1 VSGSNI
7 PLPVVDACE
16 LDARYRHL
24 LHPGELM
31 RTRTGAVHRLPRF
44 FYEVTSTA
52 HAVNTQLTPHFGL
65 WEFMEVDL
73 HEPEPLRTYPRYVP
87 CAVMALA
94 AALEVLRLEIGAPI
108 RIAANGGYRSP
119 AHAASASGSPHCW
132 GTAVNIYRIGS
143 EYLDSEERIGRYSDV
158 ASRVLA
164 GCWTRPYGHDV
175 GFADDH
181 LHFDLGY
188 GTVVPHQSSEDG
200 PPSASAASQLW
211 RDKGDPDT
219 AREHA

>member
-1 VSGSNI
+1 MTGSNL
-7 PLPVVDACE
+7 PLPIVDARE
-16 LDARYRHL
+16 LDVRYRQL
-24 LHPGELM
+24 LRPGELM
-31 RTRTGAVHRLPRF
+31 PTRTGEVHRLPRF
-44 FYEVTSTA
+44 FYEVPSTA

-87 CAVMALA
+87 CAVAALA
-94 AALEVLRLEIGAPI
+94 AALEVLRVEIGVPI

-119 AHAASASGSPHCW
+119 AHTASTSGSPHCW
-132 GTAVNIYRIGS
+132 GTAANVYRIGS

-164 GCWTRPYGHDV
+164 GCWTRPYGHAV

-181 LHFDLGY
+181 LHIDLGY
-188 GTVVPHQSSEDG
+188 GTVVPRQASEDG
-200 PPSASAASQLW
+200 PPE
-211 RDKGDPDT
+211 GDPHT